1 MNKKQYTTPAV
12 KKVKLV
18 SKNAIL
24 GFCHS
29 SPNLYPKDSEIF
41 CQRAVTGCASIP
53 T

>member
-1 MNKKQYTTPAV
+1 MNKKQYTSPV
-12 KKVKLV
+12 VNKVKLV

-29 SPNLYPKDSEIF
+29 SPNLFPK
-41 CQRAVTGCASIP
+41 VTGVWCQAAAGGCANLP

>member
-1 MNKKQYTTPAV
+1 MNKKQYTSPVVST
-12 KKVKLV
+12 VKLV

-29 SPNLYPKDSEIF
+29 SPNLFPKDSTIG
-41 CQRAVTGCASIP
+41 CQFEQVGCANAP

>member
-1 MNKKQYTTPAV
+1 MNKKQYSSPV
-12 KKVKLV
+12 VNKVKLV

-29 SPNLYPKDSEIF
+29 SPNLFPKDSSVA
-41 CQRAVTGCASIP
+41 CYGLGGCSTPP

>member
-1 MNKKQYTTPAV
+1 MNKKQYSSPV
-12 KKVKLV
+12 VNKVKLV

-29 SPNLYPKDSEIF
+29 SPNLFPKDSLVE
-41 CQRAVTGCASIP
+41 CNGLGGCSTPP

>member
-29 SPNLYPKDSEIF
+29 SPNLFPKDSLIW
-41 CQRAVTGCASIP
+41 CQREVTGCSTP
-53 T
+53 G

>member
-1 MNKKQYTTPAV
+1 MNKKPYTPPV
-12 KKVKLV
+12 ISKVILK

-29 SPNLYPKDSEIF
+29 SPNMFPKS
-41 CQRAVTGCASIP
+41 QLGCTSQVGGCSTAQ